1 MKIIQNT
8 DLDEAALASL
18 SRMERE
24 WVYNALDC
32 CVTLEVCEELLTQLD
47 EVSSKT
53 YEFSKALQGPI
64 LEMGIRG
71 IRIDQRRRAEVLV
84 EFKEKI
90 AHVSANLSLII
101 SEGIGL
107 RNFNWRSP
115 AQLKS
120 LMYDVFG
127 FKPIRKRNA
136 RGQMAP
142 SVNRD
147 ALEKL
152 QQYYLAE
159 PIVLH
164 ILALRDMDKKRSWLE
179 TEVDSDGRMRTSYN
193 IAGTTTGRLS
203 SSISDFGTG
212 MNAQNIDRSLRSV
225 FIPDP
230 GMKFCNLDLEQGDSR
245 NVGAICWHNFVEEF
259 GEAFAGS
266 YLDAC
271 ESGDLHTTVS
281 RLIWRDLGWTGDNA
295 ADKKVAEKIFYRQDS
310 YRQMAKKGGHGINYY
325 GTPATMAMHLK
336 VPKPLIVDFQ
346 HSYFSA
352 FPVIGQANHGLDL
365 PNWHNLVRKNLLNTN
380 TITTLLGRRRRFFG
394 RPSDDETIRAAIA
407 YEPQSLT
414 ADEIDTGLLRLFR
427 SNRVQLLAQ
436 VHDSIL
442 FQFPEE
448 LEDEIVPW
456 ATNLLKVIIPLA
468 KGREFFVPVEA
479 KTGWNWG
486 DADDKN
492 PQGLRKFKGHDDR
505 KREVIRKVTP
515 ILGL

>member
-8 DLDEAALASL
+8 DLDEATLANL

-71 IRIDQRRRAEVLV
+71 IRIDQRRRAEVLA

-136 RGQMAP
+136 QGQMAP

-179 TEVDSDGRMRTSYN
+179 TEVDNDGRMRTSYN

-259 GEAFAGS
+259 GEASPVHILTPA
-266 YLDAC
+266 
-271 ESGDLHTTVS
+271 
-281 RLIWRDLGWTGDNA
+281 
-295 ADKKVAEKIFYRQDS
+295 KVATS
-310 YRQMAKKGGHGINYY
+310 
-325 GTPATMAMHLK
+325 TPQ
-336 VPKPLIVDFQ
+336 F
-346 HSYFSA
+346 
-352 FPVIGQANHGLDL
+352 
-365 PNWHNLVRKNLLNTN
+365 LV
-380 TITTLLGRRRRFFG
+380 
-394 RPSDDETIRAAIA
+394 
-407 YEPQSLT
+407 
-414 ADEIDTGLLRLFR
+414 
-427 SNRVQLLAQ
+427 
-436 VHDSIL
+436 
-442 FQFPEE
+442 
-448 LEDEIVPW
+448 
-456 ATNLLKVIIPLA
+456 
-468 KGREFFVPVEA
+468 
-479 KTGWNWG
+479 
-486 DADDKN
+486 
-492 PQGLRKFKGHDDR
+492 
-505 KREVIRKVTP
+505 
-515 ILGL
+515 